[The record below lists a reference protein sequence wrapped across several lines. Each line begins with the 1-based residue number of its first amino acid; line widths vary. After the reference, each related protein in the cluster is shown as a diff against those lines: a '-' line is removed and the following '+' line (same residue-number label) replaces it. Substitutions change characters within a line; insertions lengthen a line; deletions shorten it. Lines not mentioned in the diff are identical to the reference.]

1 MDLFAMRDSS
11 FLPLQIALAREY
23 KMAAFEWG
31 TKAQVMF
38 WPTEAPPWNVRA
50 ATMRIAQV

>member
-31 TKAQVMF
+31 DKS
-38 WPTEAPPWNVRA
+38 PGNVLA
-50 ATMRIAQV
+50 N